1 MKDERFSGLLITRN
15 LDKRKRDSYNDVLR
29 FLLNFFGE
37 GNKESESDGAQ
48 RNVPTLISA
57 MTSQG
62 AHSQINTEYTF
73 NRKLLSGISQ
83 YEYASQELFKYNLN
97 WKVPVKMQYFYW
109 LKLLV
114 ICLLACCLIR
124 TKKWIKKQC
133 IYSIYLHFYTSNLL
147 LVRIL
152 IATVSISCQITVFTF
167 QVIAIA
173 SYRKCWI
180 GLNGWRTKTK

>member
-1 MKDERFSGLLITRN
+1 MKFSYFIRMKDERFSGLLITRN

-73 NRKLLSGISQ
+73 NRKLLSEISQ
-83 YEYASQELFKYNLN
+83 YEYASQELFKYNL
-97 WKVPVKMQYFYW
+97 
-109 LKLLV
+109 
-114 ICLLACCLIR
+114 
-124 TKKWIKKQC
+124 T
-133 IYSIYLHFYTSNLL
+133 
-147 LVRIL
+147 
-152 IATVSISCQITVFTF
+152 
-167 QVIAIA
+167 
-173 SYRKCWI
+173 
-180 GLNGWRTKTK
+180 